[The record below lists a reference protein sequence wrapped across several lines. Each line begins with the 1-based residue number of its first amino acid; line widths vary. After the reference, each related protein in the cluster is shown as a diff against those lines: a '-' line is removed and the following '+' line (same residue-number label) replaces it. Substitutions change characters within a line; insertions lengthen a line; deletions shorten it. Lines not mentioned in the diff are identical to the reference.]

1 MTTTQISA
9 PYTVGDTFPNLTG
22 TVSADLTGATL
33 SVHVARPDGTVFS
46 HAATAVSPTAGTWT
60 MAFSAGDISLEG
72 VYRVEVEVTFSNGKV
87 QTFTYDT
94 DGRVGTFYARAQF
107 A

>member
-1 MTTTQISA
+1 
-9 PYTVGDTFPNLTG
+9 
-22 TVSADLTGATL
+22 
-33 SVHVARPDGTVFS
+33 
-46 HAATAVSPTAGTWT
+46 